1 MAELISN
8 INFWLLFAALLV
20 WVAGFALLRKP
31 DTSLLSMLPLAWNGK
46 RTVGFIV
53 VMFGLDLCVKALNDE
68 ILFPFSTFFLMA
80 FLISM
85 GIMTV
90 LGRPFLAQ
98 NLIPATPIKRTWLG
112 ITIIFAGVLG
122 YMLLIFWIFPT
133 LPFSLSPQLQ
143 IAISLAG
150 IGLSIQFI
158 RVVSQPFKPLGF

>member
-1 MAELISN
+1 MSAFSN
-8 INFWLLFAALLV
+8 VNFGLLFAALPF
-20 WVAGFALLRKP
+20 WVAGFVLVGQPETR
-31 DTSLLSMLPLAWNGK
+31 LLSMLPLAWNGK

-98 NLIPATPIKRTWLG
+98 NLIPATATNRIWLG
-112 ITIIFAGVLG
+112 TTIILAGVFG
-122 YMLLIFWIFPT
+122 YVFFIFWIIPT
-133 LPFSLSPQLQ
+133 LPFGLSSQLH

-158 RVVSQPFKPLGF
+158 RVVSQPVKPA